1 MPDSTDTIRVHY
13 KFALD
18 DDDSGGPTG
27 PDFLIIT
34 TAADKGLLPNP
45 ILRELNL
52 TMYLKEGTT
61 AEVGEELTSLLNKN
75 IGWIQMTLP
84 KQ

>member
-1 MPDSTDTIRVHY
+1 MSSSTDTIRVHY

-18 DDDSGGPTG
+18 DDDSGGPAG
-27 PDFLIIT
+27 PDYLIIT
-34 TAADKGLLPNP
+34 TAADKGPLPNP
-45 ILRELNL
+45 ILRAMNL
-52 TMYLKEGTT
+52 TMYLKEGAS

-84 KQ
+84 KR